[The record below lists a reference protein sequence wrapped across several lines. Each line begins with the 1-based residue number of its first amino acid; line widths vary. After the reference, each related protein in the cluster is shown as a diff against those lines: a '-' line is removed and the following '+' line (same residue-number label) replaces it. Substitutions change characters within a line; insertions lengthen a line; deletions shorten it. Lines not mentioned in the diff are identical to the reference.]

1 MNINI
6 VICLKEDYGRAG
18 AIDGAKLHEYI
29 KTTTPEEFLK
39 TAFNVEENTTPED
52 ETGND
57 KKGVSPGS
65 MLVDFLLRYATH
77 SFHSKEEVRRLM
89 NETRV
94 KVTDENGEESAA
106 HVCFLDMMSKSDVA
120 FCLWQYMN
128 SEGDWTHKVLN
139 RNKAGVNHSCRTKW
153 TSDKSGVGKPV
164 SDEGMAV
171 YKELY
176 AWCSE
181 LKNLKDTRDYH
192 LFRLGLNAGARE
204 MGLLKGY
211 SKETMIRKRK
221 ADEVGALNEDEEEV
235 AVFDDDEFVQMV
247 EV

>member
-6 VICLKEDYGRAG
+6 VVCLKEDYGRAG

-39 TAFNVEENTTPED
+39 TAFNVEENTTPEV
-52 ETGND
+52 ETGNEVKD
-57 KKGVSPGS
+57 DSPGS

-89 NETRV
+89 NETKV
-94 KVTDENGEESAA
+94 KVTNENGQESAA
-106 HVCFLDMMSKSDVA
+106 RVCFLDMMSKSDVA

-181 LKNLKDTRDYH
+181 LKNLKDTWDYH
-192 LFRLGLNAGARE
+192 LFRVGLNAAAKE

-221 ADEVGALNEDEEEV
+221 ADEVGALDDDEGEV
-235 AVFDDDEFVQMV
+235 AVFDDDEFVQIV